1 MVDNKDHT
9 TLFEGWGIGR
19 NGYGGGSK
27 NHAWSGCGLTI
38 LAQYVC
44 GLYPLEP
51 AWKKFM
57 VKPDLAGL
65 EFAETGNETLAGKVS
80 VKITKTKSGM
90 DIELSVPDGSEA
102 VVYIPIKEKTVIING
117 QKVKSKEKEEG
128 YKLYTLNGGYYKIVS
143 K

>member
-9 TLFEGWGIGR
+9 TLFEGWGVGR
-19 NGYGGGSK
+19 NGYGGGST
-27 NHAWSGCGLTI
+27 NHAWSGGGLTI

-65 EFAETGNETLAGKVS
+65 EFAETGNETMAGKVA
-80 VKITKTKSGM
+80 VKVTKTKSGM
-90 DIELSVPDGSEA
+90 DIDLTVPDGSEA

-117 QKVKSKEKEEG
+117 QKVNSKEKEG
-128 YKLYTLNGGYYKIVS
+128 AFKLYTLKGGNYTIIAK
-143 K
+143 